1 MNREK
6 IEENGKMREKYS
18 SFQEWAAKLPKV
30 ELHCHL
36 DGSLPWQT
44 VKKLAGR
51 AEISIPG
58 DDAALRAMLTVP
70 SGCRS
75 LKEYLECFSLPL
87 SCLQTYD
94 ALCTGAY
101 ELARE
106 AALENTLYMEVRFA
120 PAFSAHDG
128 FTAEDV
134 VRGVRDGLLS
144 AEKEFGIKTGILLC
158 GMRHFEP
165 EKNLEIPRLAEKFMG
180 NGVCGIDLA
189 GDEKAFPPELHREM
203 FRLAADMGIPFTI
216 HAGECGSWEN
226 VCTAAAMGAKR
237 IGHGIAMAGHEEA
250 ERLCR
255 ERGIAIEMCPTSNF
269 QTKAVEREENYP
281 VRRFLDL
288 GLNVT
293 VNTDN
298 RTVSGT
304 TLTKELLLL
313 HDRFGVSGEE
323 VREMMKNAAR
333 AAFAPA
339 TVREEVE
346 RRIDS
351 FAAAGFPQP

>member
-94 ALCTGAY
+94 ALFTGAY

-106 AALENTLYMEVRFA
+106 AALE
-120 PAFSAHDG
+120 
-128 FTAEDV
+128 
-134 VRGVRDGLLS
+134 LS
-144 AEKEFGIKTGILLC
+144 L
-158 GMRHFEP
+158 
-165 EKNLEIPRLAEKFMG
+165 
-180 NGVCGIDLA
+180 
-189 GDEKAFPPELHREM
+189 
-203 FRLAADMGIPFTI
+203 I
-216 HAGECGSWEN
+216 H
-226 VCTAAAMGAKR
+226 
-237 IGHGIAMAGHEEA
+237 I
-250 ERLCR
+250 
-255 ERGIAIEMCPTSNF
+255 
-269 QTKAVEREENYP
+269 
-281 VRRFLDL
+281 
-288 GLNVT
+288 
-293 VNTDN
+293 
-298 RTVSGT
+298 
-304 TLTKELLLL
+304 
-313 HDRFGVSGEE
+313 
-323 VREMMKNAAR
+323 
-333 AAFAPA
+333 
-339 TVREEVE
+339 
-346 RRIDS
+346 
-351 FAAAGFPQP
+351 